1 MSEGDALSKFNGA
14 NASATTTST
23 AADNHIDHRRI
34 SHPNLGTAF
43 SHDES
48 EDGLLFDGGDD
59 DDEEEDDASCDYGQ
73 NDYDTPRDTTVGD
86 QTAAAATAIA
96 AIAFTATTATT
107 TATTTT
113 PRLITTSSTADF
125 DLCGSMWKRRGGLG
139 RNAERKWVM
148 RAFTLGGS
156 RLNYH
161 EESEFDSITY
171 ISKPRATLDLSKVE
185 TIAEMHSKQ
194 KRGLPSSDLLTIN
207 IYDPIVHAK
216 RKWEMCCMSKEQQL
230 LWYRAIKAYDG
241 KPTSLSSGEKG
252 GIGGSPHSPMEVGGG
267 GGGTETRESTNS
279 LPSPVLKSPG
289 RTPSFP
295 SLTLTPA
302 AAAPMKSSTDAA
314 AAAAATTKS
323 LDDVDFIA
331 RVAAKAAEILLDEQR
346 QNEAMTGGIINLFD
360 ATIISLAAI
369 LNFVIYIARHETLF
383 TTVGVVNVFVI
394 YVAHVRY
401 KSGSSTSSSRGGTS
415 RTGNPGHRARA
426 ARAAAT
432 SAKRGSTDTA
442 ATIDDTRQRTR
453 QGEERDDRERSQ
465 LITTGFIDAIPSGR
479 TIPRGFVVPDNN
491 DLETKLRSCGASV
504 ITGIE
509 VGPPHSYGN
518 VDAAK
523 FQLRIGPNYKK
534 NKQKG
539 SSGPALYDLLTMDFL
554 FANTPLQSTSDKFRI
569 PHIPGVTDVDT
580 GHAHIPPMLIINTW
594 LPGEEPSMFGRPI
607 DDSSYSIP
615 MIFVLSKSTLEQ
627 LRDITTA
634 SPGVKLLS
642 EWCMKAETDP
652 EFRGRFKVMGMIE
665 DIESTNLPKL
675 IQGYNGKPA
684 LVTKSGTFTRQ
695 NNYIE
700 FTINV
705 NMWAYLAKKGLF
717 TLIPTFPDFIVNV
730 GFTIEARCDEEMP
743 EVLLGGCRLMNLD
756 PEKAIVDGVDDLEI

>member
-1 MSEGDALSKFNGA
+1 MSEGDALSMSKLFNGA
-14 NASATTTST
+14 NAAATTTST
-23 AADNHIDHRRI
+23 AAD

-59 DDEEEDDASCDYGQ
+59 DEEDDASCDYGQ

-86 QTAAAATAIA
+86 QTAAATAIA
-96 AIAFTATTATT
+96 AIAFTATAD
-107 TATTTT
+107 TTT

-139 RNAERKWVM
+139 RNAERKWVI
-148 RAFTLGGS
+148 RAFTLRGS

-241 KPTSLSSGEKG
+241 KPISLSSGDKG

-267 GGGTETRESTNS
+267 GGGGGTETRERTNS
-279 LPSPVLKSPG
+279 LPSPILESPG

-314 AAAAATTKS
+314 AAATATTKS

-360 ATIISLAAI
+360 GTIISLAAI

-383 TTVGVVNVFVI
+383 MTVGVVNVFVI

-401 KSGSSTSSSRGGTS
+401 KSSSSTSSRRRGTS

-426 ARAAAT
+426 ARAAI
-432 SAKRGSTDTA
+432 SAKRSSTDTA
-442 ATIDDTRQRTR
+442 ATIDDTRQRTQ

-465 LITTGFIDAIPSGR
+465 LATTGFINAIPSGR
-479 TIPRGFVVPDNN
+479 TIPRGFVVTDNN

-509 VGPPHSYGN
+509 VGPPHSYSD

-594 LPGEEPSMFGRPI
+594 LPGEEPSMFGKPI

-627 LRDITTA
+627 LRDITAA

-642 EWCMKAETDP
+642 EWCKKAETDP
-652 EFRGRFKVMGMIE
+652 EFRGRFKCLGMIE

-743 EVLLGGCRLMNLD
+743 EVLLGGCRLTNLD
-756 PEKAIVDGVDDLEI
+756 PEQAIDVSI

>member
-1 MSEGDALSKFNGA
+1 MSEGDALSMSKLFNGA
-14 NASATTTST
+14 NAAATTTST
-23 AADNHIDHRRI
+23 AAD

-59 DDEEEDDASCDYGQ
+59 DEEDDASCDYGQ

-86 QTAAAATAIA
+86 QTAAATAIA
-96 AIAFTATTATT
+96 AIAFTATAD
-107 TATTTT
+107 TTT

-139 RNAERKWVM
+139 RNAERKWVI
-148 RAFTLGGS
+148 RAFTLRGS

-241 KPTSLSSGEKG
+241 KPISLSSGDKG

-267 GGGTETRESTNS
+267 GGGGTETRERTNS
-279 LPSPVLKSPG
+279 LPSPILESPG

-314 AAAAATTKS
+314 AAATATTKS

-360 ATIISLAAI
+360 GTIISLAAI

-383 TTVGVVNVFVI
+383 MTVGVVNVFVI

-401 KSGSSTSSSRGGTS
+401 KSSSSTSSRRRGTS

-426 ARAAAT
+426 ARAAT
-432 SAKRGSTDTA
+432 SAKRSSIDTA
-442 ATIDDTRQRTR
+442 ATIDDARQRTQ

-465 LITTGFIDAIPSGR
+465 LATTGFINAIPSGR
-479 TIPRGFVVPDNN
+479 TIPRGFVVTDNN

-509 VGPPHSYGN
+509 VGPPHSYN
-518 VDAAK
+518 DVDAAK

-594 LPGEEPSMFGRPI
+594 LPGEEPSMFGKPI

-634 SPGVKLLS
+634 SPCVKLLS
-642 EWCMKAETDP
+642 EWCLKAETDP
-652 EFRGRFKVMGMIE
+652 EFRGRFKCIGMIE

-743 EVLLGGCRLMNLD
+743 EVLLGGCRLTNLD
-756 PEKAIVDGVDDLEI
+756 PEQAIDVSI